1 MAKNLEV
8 TLLTDYY
15 GDMLTENQRK
25 FLDYYYNDDLS
36 LSEIAENEGIT
47 RQGVRDAIK
56 RAETQLFDMEKKLG
70 FAARSRRISEGLGTI
85 MECADEINN
94 YNMSCSLS
102 REVNDAVVRIK
113 SVIVS
118 LDEQ

>member
-8 TLLTDYY
+8 VLLTDYY
-15 GDMLTENQRK
+15 GEMLTENQRK
-25 FLDYYYNDDLS
+25 FIDYYYNDDLS

-70 FAARSRRISEGLGTI
+70 IADRARKTKENLSLISS
-85 MECADEINN
+85 CADEINE
-94 YNMSCSLS
+94 YNMNSSLS
-102 REVNDAVVRIK
+102 KEINDAIIKIK
-113 SVIVS
+113 SVIS
-118 LDEQ
+118 SFE